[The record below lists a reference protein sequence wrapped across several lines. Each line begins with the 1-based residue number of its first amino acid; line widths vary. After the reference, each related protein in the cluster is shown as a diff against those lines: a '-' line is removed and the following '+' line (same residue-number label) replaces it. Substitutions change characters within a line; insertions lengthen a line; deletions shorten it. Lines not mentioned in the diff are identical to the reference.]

1 MARLIQSTGYDQA
14 LIGGFVA
21 SEETRR
27 RKDRDREIFR
37 EKLSRYRGREYMD
50 RFDDRSRSLDLD
62 LLSRRAMAINRM
74 SRSAFRDDMIM
85 DLLEV
90 GDFQHASK
98 RMQDYLLADRRISY
112 LARHQRIETWQRP
125 LEDIVDDICA
135 RHNPHYRAMTNGMM
149 QVSVEDSRDMVVTNY
164 LCDDDHEK
172 LDYHE
177 KTAIMMAR
185 DRILEIFN
193 EGLEDPTSTMNN
205 LL

>member
-21 SEETRR
+21 SEQTRR
-27 RKDRDREIFR
+27 RKERDREVFR

-62 LLSRRAMAINRM
+62 LLSRRAMAVNRM

-112 LARHQRIETWQRP
+112 LARHQRIEAWQRP
-125 LEDIVDDICA
+125 LEDIVDDIYA

>member
-85 DLLEV
+85 DLYEI

-112 LARHQRIETWQRP
+112 LARHQRIEAWQRP
-125 LEDIVDDICA
+125 LEVIVDDICA
-135 RHNPHYRAMTNGMM
+135 RHNPNYRAMTHGMM
-149 QVSVEDSRDMVVTNY
+149 QVSAEDKRDMVVTNY
-164 LCDDDHEK
+164 LCNDDHEK

>member
-85 DLLEV
+85 DLYEI

-112 LARHQRIETWQRP
+112 LARHQRIEAWQRP
-125 LEDIVDDICA
+125 LEGIVDDICA
-135 RHNPHYRAMTNGMM
+135 RHNPNYRAMTHGMM
-149 QVSVEDSRDMVVTNY
+149 QVSAEDKRDMVVTNY
-164 LCDDDHEK
+164 LCNDDHEK

>member
-21 SEETRR
+21 SEQTRR
-27 RKDRDREIFR
+27 RKERDREVFR
-37 EKLSRYRGREYMD
+37 EKLSRYRGHEYMD

-85 DLLEV
+85 DLYEI

-112 LARHQRIETWQRP
+112 LARHQRIEAWQRP

-135 RHNPHYRAMTNGMM
+135 RHNPHYRAMTHGMM
-149 QVSVEDSRDMVVTNY
+149 QVSAEDKRDMVVTNY
-164 LCDDDHEK
+164 LCNDDHEK